1 MLQPEDRPPSIAPI
15 RVTCPHCDQA
25 LDVVPPRVTTASPD
39 PRSPEA
45 DPASRMGQLGHA
57 IHQVFAHRSGPFSAG
72 NAPLHENQAGA
83 TPRPWGRILLV
94 VLGITIIGALLIWLG
109 QPAGSTGTGNPASP
123 TQAPLAAA
131 ATHSLIADKAAILD
145 VLTSYQRAE
154 SEAAALL
161 SIAPLQPFID
171 PNGPFAQRRLAQ
183 LAERERRT
191 APHRSILVRWA
202 VGPITIVGTTAT
214 VVTQETWSNQEAG
227 AVAPE
232 QATVRV
238 TYTLRWEA
246 AADRWLIVESSQMGM

>member
-1 MLQPEDRPPSIAPI
+1 MVQPEDHPPSVVPI
-15 RVTCPHCDQA
+15 RVTCPHCGHV
-25 LDVVPPRVTTASPD
+25 LDVVPPRVTAASPD

-45 DPASRMGQLGHA
+45 APASRAGWLGHVMSQA
-57 IHQVFAHRSGPFSAG
+57 FARRSGPFSAG
-72 NAPLHENQAGA
+72 SAPVQAEQTA
-83 TPRPWGRILLV
+83 PVPRPWGRIVLV
-94 VLGITIIGALLIWLG
+94 VLGITMVGTLLIWLG
-109 QPAGSTGTGNPASP
+109 QPAGSTGAENPTPAAQP
-123 TQAPLAAA
+123 TPAANPN
-131 ATHSLIADKAAILD
+131 SLSTDEAAILD

-171 PNGPFAQRRLAQ
+171 PTGPFAQRRLAQ
-183 LAERERRT
+183 LAERQRRT

-202 VGPITIVGTTAT
+202 IGPITMVGTTAT

-238 TYTLRWEA
+238 TYTLRWDA
-246 AADRWLIVESSQMGM
+246 AAGRWLIVESEQMGV